1 MKKLMA
7 DAPAGAALKDTGDA
21 PQTCC
26 DAAPP
31 ITVDPDGIVC
41 VRDYD
46 RGPAFSSFL
55 PGLGGPDGIPL
66 WCFYVNRAQAVVS
79 FGVESK
85 DGAIAEFL
93 PATWAYQLV
102 GAQGFRTFCRING
115 AFHEPFSPLT
125 PCVTATRTMWIEPY
139 GLRLREECPVHGITC
154 EVAYFALVNRPVGGL
169 IRRVSLTNNADAP
182 RTFALLDG
190 LPLVIPAGL
199 TDHHLKHLRHL
210 SEAFV
215 TVRRTPL
222 GVPYYTVKA
231 VVRDD
236 ADVQPVTRGSFY
248 AAWQTAGAGLMPLEP
263 IVDPQIVFG
272 AGRDLLMPRIFA
284 AGRPLPREQ
293 QVWENRLPCGLA
305 LAHAELA
312 PGQRIELGAL
322 IGTANTQAE
331 VDTLVA
337 DLQTPADFAALRAQS
352 ATVTTAVT
360 QPATTRSALPVLDA
374 YVRQNF
380 LDNVLRG
387 GVPQLLPSR
396 QGPTLWHV
404 YARRHGDLERDY
416 NHFVLPPE
424 PLSSGAGNYRDVCQ
438 NRRGDVWAYPQIE
451 AHEIIAFVELL
462 QADGYN
468 PLGIEGYRWRL
479 PADVTPATLCPAE
492 NPAAAA
498 ARDALF
504 ARPFTPGA
512 LLAWAVAY
520 DAACDDRQRWLTS
533 VLERCERTLVATS
546 DAGGYWIDHWT
557 YIVDLLDAYADV
569 YPDRVAEV
577 LTRTRVDWFT
587 PDIVV
592 RPRTQKY
599 VARPDGLRQLHAIA
613 RGRVRPLP
621 ATSIYGKLCALVALK
636 ALTFDPRGIGMEMET
651 GRPGWNDALN
661 GLPGLFG
668 SSTCE
673 VAELARLARWLQDW
687 LPQPP
692 DTELP
697 VEVVEL
703 IGAVCDTCAA
713 PYDWQRDATRREQYR
728 AALMQAS
735 GATRKVTGATLKAML
750 AGAQKRAERAIDQA
764 RDPATGLIHTYYTH
778 EPAAGTAA
786 RFSPASTAAAAARPA
801 SQWHGPEVPPAAEEG
816 QAGGLTVADL
826 PTRWR
831 AQALPLYLEGQV
843 HLLRLLNDPAAARH
857 VYRAVRGSDLFDKR
871 LAMYKLNASLA
882 DCPPSIGRAR
892 TFTPGWFENESI
904 WLHMSYKYLLELLR
918 VGLHDEFFADAQ
930 TMLVPFMDPARYGRS
945 PLENSSFI
953 GSTANPDP
961 ATHGRGFIARLSGS
975 TAEFIHIWR
984 LLSIGPRPFFMQA
997 GELCFRA
1004 RPTLPG
1010 AWFTAEPGTICWR
1023 GGTIALPVG
1032 SFATALSDAVLLV
1045 YHNEAR
1051 ASTFGPNAVHPVR
1064 YQLDSDTP
1072 HDGANLPPIPAERL
1086 RRGTCKCLRVW
1097 LAR

>member
-1 MKKLMA
+1 MKKHTA
-7 DAPAGAALKDTGDA
+7 DPLAPIAVGS
-21 PQTCC
+21 
-26 DAAPP
+26 
-31 ITVDPDGIVC
+31 DGVVC
-41 VRDYD
+41 LHDYD

-55 PGLGGPDGIPL
+55 PGIGGPEGIPL

-79 FGVESK
+79 FGIESK

-102 GAQGFRTFCRING
+102 GVQGFRTFCRIDDT
-115 AFHEPFSPLT
+115 FIEPFCPLT
-125 PCVTATRTMWIEPY
+125 PCTTATRTMWIEPD
-139 GLRLREECPVHGITC
+139 GLRLREVCPVHNITC
-154 EVAYFALVNRPVGGL
+154 DVAYFALVNRPVGGL
-169 IRRVSLTNNADAP
+169 IRRVVLTNNADTP
-182 RTFALLDG
+182 RKLTLLDG
-190 LPLVIPAGL
+190 LPLIIPAGL

-215 TVRRTPL
+215 AVRRTSR

-236 ADVQPVTRGSFY
+236 ADVQAVTRGSFY
-248 AAWQTAGAGLMPLEP
+248 AAWQTVDGALTPLEP
-263 IVDPQIVFG
+263 IVDPHIVFG
-272 AGRDLLMPRIFA
+272 ADRDLFMPRVFA
-284 AGRPLPREQ
+284 AGRPLAREQ

-305 LAHAELA
+305 PAQAKLA
-312 PGQRIELGAL
+312 PGQQLELWAL
-322 IGTANTQAE
+322 IGTADTPDE
-331 VDTLVA
+331 VDALVA
-337 DLQTPADFAALRAQS
+337 GFQKPEDFAALRTES

-360 QPATTRSALPVLDA
+360 RPATTRSALPVLDA

-396 QGPTLWHV
+396 QGPTLLHV

-416 NHFVLPPE
+416 NHYVLPPE

-438 NRRGDVWAYPQIE
+438 NRRCDVWAYPQIE

-479 PADVTPATLCPAE
+479 PADVKPAALCPTE

-512 LLAWAVAY
+512 LLAWATTFGVA
-520 DAACDDRQRWLTS
+520 ASDRQRWLMN

-577 LTRTRVDWFT
+577 LTQMRVGWFT
-587 PDIVV
+587 PEIVV

-599 VARPDGLRQLHAIA
+599 VARPEGLRQLHAIA
-613 RGRVRPLP
+613 RGAVQPLP
-621 ATSIYGKLCALVALK
+621 PTSIYGKLCALVAVK
-636 ALTFDPRGIGMEMET
+636 ALSFDPQGIGLEMET

-673 VAELARLARWLQDW
+673 VAELARLARWLQAW

-697 VEVVEL
+697 SVVADL
-703 IGAVCDTCAA
+703 VSAVRDTTDA

-728 AALMQAS
+728 AALMKAS
-735 GATRKVTGATLKAML
+735 GATRVVAGATLKAML
-750 AGAQKRAERAIDQA
+750 AGVQQRAARALEQA
-764 RDPATGLIHTYYTH
+764 RDPASGLIHTYYTH
-778 EPAAGTAA
+778 EPTDGAAA
-786 RFSPASTAAAAARPA
+786 RFARAHTAAPTAKPA
-801 SQWHGPEVPPAAEEG
+801 SQWHGPEIPPAAEEG
-816 QAGGLTVADL
+816 QAGGPTAADL
-826 PTRWR
+826 PTQWR
-831 AQALPLYLEGQV
+831 AKPLPAYLEGQV
-843 HLLRLLNDPAAARH
+843 HYLRLLEDPGAAREI
-857 VYRAVRGSDLFDKR
+857 YRAVRASGLFDER

-918 VGLHDEFFADAQ
+918 TGLHAEFFTDAQ

-953 GSTANPDP
+953 SSTANPDP
-961 ATHGRGFIARLSGS
+961 ATHGRGFIARLTGS

-984 LLSIGPRPFFMQA
+984 LLAVGPRPWFVQA
-997 GELCFRA
+997 GGLRFRVH
-1004 RPTLPG
+1004 PTLPG
-1010 AWFTAEPGTICWR
+1010 AWFTAEPSTIDWQ
-1023 GGTIALPVG
+1023 GASIALSAG

-1045 YHNEAR
+1045 YHNAAR
-1051 ASTFGPNAVHPVR
+1051 ADTFGADAVHPVR
-1064 YQLDSDTP
+1064 YQLDDAAAF
-1072 HDGANLPPIPAERL
+1072 DGADLPAAQAERL
-1086 RRGTCKCLRVW
+1086 RAGKCKCLRVW